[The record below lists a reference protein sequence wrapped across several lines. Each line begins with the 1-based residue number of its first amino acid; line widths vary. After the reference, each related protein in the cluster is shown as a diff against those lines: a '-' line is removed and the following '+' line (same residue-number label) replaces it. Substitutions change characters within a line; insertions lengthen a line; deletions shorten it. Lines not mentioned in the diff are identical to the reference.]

1 MQQTDY
7 HKKIIE
13 YYRDTENAYKDSWDL
28 NNSLS
33 IHYGYWDK
41 KVRSFTQSLIR
52 MNEVMMEAAE
62 IKSTEYV
69 MDAGCGVG
77 GSSIFLASSIGCR
90 VTGISLSERQVEQAI
105 ANAKQKGVGTLAD
118 FKVMDYCATDFPDA
132 SFDVVWGCESIC
144 YTEDKQKF
152 TKEAWRLLKPGG
164 RLVVADGFVNKS
176 EYNDRPIIKKWLDG
190 WQVLNLSS
198 PKRFE
203 YLLDL
208 EGFVN
213 IQYRDISKNVAH
225 SSRRLLK
232 YYFLAKL
239 YLWWKTITFSNRS
252 TRMQRKNIIACWHQ
266 YWGLKLNFWQY
277 GIFVCRKP

>member
-1 MQQTDY
+1 
-7 HKKIIE
+7 
-13 YYRDTENAYKDSWDL
+13 
-28 NNSLS
+28 
-33 IHYGYWDK
+33 
-41 KVRSFTQSLIR
+41 
-52 MNEVMMEAAE
+52 
-62 IKSTEYV
+62 
-69 MDAGCGVG
+69 
-77 GSSIFLASSIGCR
+77 
-90 VTGISLSERQVEQAI
+90 
-105 ANAKQKGVGTLAD
+105 
-118 FKVMDYCATDFPDA
+118 
-132 SFDVVWGCESIC
+132 VWGCESIC
-144 YTEDKQKF
+144 YAEDKQKF